1 MDGTMLIV
9 SPSFVG
15 VFSFARYRMS
25 SSFTYTLTK
34 LRSLPSSVKRCLRK
48 SANSFVRWPSA
59 SPTVAA
65 WNSAEARFPAYGRS
79 GVGIIT
85 FTGISFHRCSLAG
98 ALNRSAV
105 ANFDAFGRKLLPI
118 IIQSPGCH
126 LLRRP
131 VLHAHDNVAVPR
143 PSMISIE
150 LAGPCRMIRMR
161 MIPAHDVE
169 PMRAC
174 LFFRSHD
181 VFRSYRKT
189 ITRRIVA
196 AIDQRVQ
203 RQNFALLRNG
213 IFRWIAFNSRA
224 GIASEQCSAALM
236 RISFRAMRADF
247 LRELPADP
255 KCRLVRHFY
264 SSSQKRSFKYF
275 AAESAKTVTITAFL
289 FFGRHAAIAK
299 QPSSAAAALGLTSKP
314 SSLARR
320 FTSWYASSV
329 ETVKFSS
336 ASLSS

>member
-1 MDGTMLIV
+1 
-9 SPSFVG
+9 
-15 VFSFARYRMS
+15 MS
-25 SSFTYTLTK
+25 SSFTYTFTK

-48 SANSFVRWPSA
+48 SANSFVRWPRA

-85 FTGISFHRCSLAG
+85 FTGISFLRRCWAG
-98 ALNRSAV
+98 ALDRGAM
-105 ANFDAFGRKLLPI
+105 ANFDAFGRKFLPI
-118 IIQSPGCH
+118 IVQAPGRH
-126 LLRRP
+126 LLRRAI
-131 VLHAHDNVAVPR
+131 LHADDDVAVPR
-143 PSMISIE
+143 PRVIAIK
-150 LAGPCRMIRMR
+150 LARPCQMVRMR
-161 MIPAHDVE
+161 MIPAHDVHTAHARC
-169 PMRAC
+169 P
-174 LFFRSHD
+174 FRSHD
-181 VFRSYRKT
+181 VFGSDRKT
-189 ITRRIVA
+189 IARRIIA
-196 AIDQRVQ
+196 PIDQRVQ
-203 RQNFALLRNG
+203 RQNFALWRN
-213 IFRWIAFNSRA
+213 RVLCRIASLYHA
-224 GIASEQCSAALM
+224 GIAPEQRAAALM

-255 KCRLVRHFY
+255 KCRLVRHVY